1 MGPPST
7 GAPVGVQEHRLG
19 TQLKSE
25 GTCCWGG
32 CGHGG
37 DSGKTPLP
45 GIPTG
50 HFPNKPLPS
59 AGTVPWLQ
67 GLICNLNNTC
77 FPQPTPA
84 KQPRVLSNFQD
95 SL

>member
-1 MGPPST
+1 MSVSTDWAPNESPSER
-7 GAPVGVQEHRLG
+7 AVGGE
-19 TQLKSE
+19 
-25 GTCCWGG
+25 
-32 CGHGG
+32 HGG
-37 DSGKTPLP
+37 DSGEAPHA

-67 GLICNLNNTC
+67 GLICNVNNTC

-84 KQPRVLSNFQD
+84 EQPGVLSNFKD

>member
-1 MGPPST
+1 MGHPIHRGPSERQRAQT
-7 GAPVGVQEHRLG
+7 GHPLKVQVSVLSGVSTVEIQAKL
-19 TQLKSE
+19 
-25 GTCCWGG
+25 
-32 CGHGG
+32 
-37 DSGKTPLP
+37 PMP

-67 GLICNLNNTC
+67 GLICNVNNTC

-84 KQPRVLSNFQD
+84 EQPGVLSNFKD